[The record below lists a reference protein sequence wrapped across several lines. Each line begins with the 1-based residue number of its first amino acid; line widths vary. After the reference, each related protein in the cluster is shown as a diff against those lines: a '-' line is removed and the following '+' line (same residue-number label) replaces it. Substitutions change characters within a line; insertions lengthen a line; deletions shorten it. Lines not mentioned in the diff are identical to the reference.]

1 MLVNKRKDNMKMMN
15 NKKNNRTSIVLGTI
29 MIAIIAAIIICVEGA
44 GFGLESKMIKSLA
57 DNIHENVPEAQT
69 YKSKYRKANRHDSEN
84 ETTRTKREYGKYL
97 FVGDSRYKG
106 MEKANATDEDV
117 FICEVGEGYD
127 YLINQMNNIKYEIDD
142 NTALI
147 IGLGVNDLVNID
159 KYVDKINEM
168 SQTFD
173 CQIYYMLVNPVDEEQ
188 ETYSGYHIKN
198 DDIDYFNQEIIDRLD
213 ENVIVIDTNSYLNA
227 IGFETQDGLHYTEE
241 TYENI
246 YNYIKSQL

>member
-1 MLVNKRKDNMKMMN
+1 MKMMN

-69 YKSKYRKANRHDSEN
+69 YKSKYRKANRHNSEN

-127 YLINQMNNIKYEIDD
+127 YEIDD

>member
-1 MLVNKRKDNMKMMN
+1 MLVSKRKDN
-15 NKKNNRTSIVLGTI
+15 IVLGTI

-69 YKSKYRKANRHDSEN
+69 YKSKYRKANRHNSEN

>member
-1 MLVNKRKDNMKMMN
+1 MLVSKRKDNMKMMN

-173 CQIYYMLVNPVDEEQ
+173 CQIYYMLGKPVDEEQ

-246 YNYIKSQL
+246 YNYTKSQL

>member
-1 MLVNKRKDNMKMMN
+1 MKMMN

-173 CQIYYMLVNPVDEEQ
+173 CQIYYMLVNPVVEEQ

>member
-1 MLVNKRKDNMKMMN
+1 MKMMN

-147 IGLGVNDLVNID
+147 IGLGVNDL
-159 KYVDKINEM
+159 
-168 SQTFD
+168 
-173 CQIYYMLVNPVDEEQ
+173 
-188 ETYSGYHIKN
+188 G
-198 DDIDYFNQEIIDRLD
+198 DI
-213 ENVIVIDTNSYLNA
+213 
-227 IGFETQDGLHYTEE
+227 
-241 TYENI
+241 
-246 YNYIKSQL
+246 

>member
-29 MIAIIAAIIICVEGA
+29 MIAIIAVIIICVEGA

-142 NTALI
+142 DTALI

-173 CQIYYMLVNPVDEEQ
+173 CQIY
-188 ETYSGYHIKN
+188 N
-198 DDIDYFNQEIIDRLD
+198 DSANIGNFNDNTVKPYFFTAITLLYLFSFGLIPIECRNFFCFGLNQ
-213 ENVIVIDTNSYLNA
+213 S
-227 IGFETQDGLHYTEE
+227 
-241 TYENI
+241 NI
-246 YNYIKSQL
+246 SVSLMVQCFFRV

>member
-1 MLVNKRKDNMKMMN
+1 MKMMN

-84 ETTRTKREYGKYL
+84 ETTKREYGKYL

-246 YNYIKSQL
+246 YNYTKSQL

>member
-1 MLVNKRKDNMKMMN
+1 MMN

-173 CQIYYMLVNPVDEEQ
+173 SQIYYMLVNPVDEEQ

>member
-1 MLVNKRKDNMKMMN
+1 MMN

-142 NTALI
+142 DTALI

-159 KYVDKINEM
+159 KYIDKINEM

-173 CQIYYMLVNPVDEEQ
+173 CLIYYMLVNPVDEEQ

>member
-1 MLVNKRKDNMKMMN
+1 MKMMN

-142 NTALI
+142 DTALI

-173 CQIYYMLVNPVDEEQ
+173 CQIYYMLVNPVYEEQ